1 MIFHLDLCRAEMPR
15 PPSPGPALPGGHQGI
30 SMSSAMGC
38 PASIL
43 GLSSGGRCYLTVC
56 PGKTSWSD
64 ASVFTTS
71 LSCFHNSSLW
81 LRISWV
87 RKICSHIMYLF
98 ILMLFAISAS
108 LFSLAL
114 RFSLSVK
121 FTSVVVSMSLSHNP
135 LSYIFGANQPPV
147 PFLQIHWDLSLSLSG
162 TLLWSS
168 SPPHLHLIR
177 VAQGISFKVSISHL
191 LTLFHHQFLHSRGS
205 VTISC
210 LYLGFYPMMLLPKVS
225 ILQ

>member
-1 MIFHLDLCRAEMPR
+1 M
-15 PPSPGPALPGGHQGI
+15 
-30 SMSSAMGC
+30 
-38 PASIL
+38 
-43 GLSSGGRCYLTVC
+43 
-56 PGKTSWSD
+56 
-64 ASVFTTS
+64 
-71 LSCFHNSSLW
+71 
-81 LRISWV
+81 V

-98 ILMLFAISAS
+98 NVMLFAISAS

-114 RFSLSVK
+114 RFSLPVK
-121 FTSVVVSMSLSHNP
+121 FTSVVVSMSLLLSHNP
-135 LSYIFGANQPPV
+135 LSYIFGASQPPI

-205 VTISC
+205 VTILPLSRILPYDVASQC
-210 LYLGFYPMMLLPKVS
+210 FNFAINCIFLPNDFSLLE
-225 ILQ
+225 

>member
-1 MIFHLDLCRAEMPR
+1 M
-15 PPSPGPALPGGHQGI
+15 
-30 SMSSAMGC
+30 
-38 PASIL
+38 
-43 GLSSGGRCYLTVC
+43 
-56 PGKTSWSD
+56 
-64 ASVFTTS
+64 
-71 LSCFHNSSLW
+71 
-81 LRISWV
+81 V

-114 RFSLSVK
+114 RFSLPVK
-121 FTSVVVSMSLSHNP
+121 FTSVVVSMLLLLSHNP
-135 LSYIFGANQPPV
+135 LSYIFGASQPPL

-191 LTLFHHQFLHSRGS
+191 LTLFHQFLHSRGS
-205 VTISC
+205 VTILPLSRILPYDCFPMFQFRNKLYFSSKWFVLIGIKLPVEDLWAIC
-210 LYLGFYPMMLLPKVS
+210 LS
-225 ILQ
+225 N